1 MDLLK
6 MMFSLLAG
14 VLTLRTCGAKAP
26 HMWCC
31 WLAPMVRT
39 AK

>member
-6 MMFSLLAG
+6 MMFPLLAG
-14 VLTLRTCGAKAP
+14 GLMLRTGGANAP

-31 WLAPMVRT
+31 WLAPMVLT